1 MIRILSYAI
10 VTLAV
15 LLLAVIAVQAQVIQA
30 ENYTAQKG
38 TSKYQADGGTVVG
51 SIETGDWMEYSVNVP
66 FTATYQVS
74 FRVATPYV
82 GARLS
87 FATTAFNLPITG
99 SLNTYTTHMVPMQL
113 TGGQQTIRITSNSY
127 RWNINWFEI
136 SPPPVPIAYAGR
148 DTTIQFP
155 QDWYVLQGVAT
166 NGTGKWSGT
175 NIREDRA
182 VDMYKGV
189 YQFVYTVTGPGGI
202 ARDTVNITAAFDP
215 DKIFTILDGGAF
227 GRYAVTN
234 NGVVYLIMK

>member
-1 MIRILSYAI
+1 MIKVLSYAI
-10 VTLAV
+10 ITIAV
-15 LLLAVIAVQAQVIQA
+15 LLLVLVGTAQRIEA
-30 ENYTAQKG
+30 EAWQAQKG
-38 TSKYQADGGTVVG
+38 TAKYSADGGTVIG
-51 SIETGDWMEYSVNVP
+51 SIETGDWMEYSISVP

-87 FATTAFNLPITG
+87 FGTTAFNLPITG
-99 SLNTYTTHMVPMQL
+99 SLNTYTTFTTPVQI

-136 SPPPVPIAYAGR
+136 SPPPVPTAYAGR

-189 YQFVYTVTGPGGI
+189 YQFIYTVTGPGGV
-202 ARDTVNITAAFDP
+202 ARDTVQVTAAYDP